1 MIASEAHALLG
12 SWLAPLTTDQFLDDI
27 LGKRLHVDRKT
38 KIAARHGLFGPDP
51 RKTLLQGYRT
61 HAAKIGSH
69 AVNPSG
75 PPPGPQDVASAAD
88 FGRLIG
94 EYHQRG
100 YTVRIPE
107 AEHFSPPLARF
118 LRALELVLG
127 KPARAEIFWSATDL
141 TAPVHYDDYDIIVV
155 HLHGQKHWF
164 VADEE
169 PRLSNPWKQIGE
181 PPPVID
187 RHSVHDLAV
196 GDLLYCPRGTSHTVA
211 SPRESLH
218 LSIGFSQLTVRE
230 AVQAALDHFADIDRP
245 LRDAVGKRG
254 DAAAQG
260 EPVDDIAAQI
270 RSALGRLDESC
281 RSTGFVAE
289 ALDHRMSRTVAEL
302 PSLSGTM
309 PARSVTAESMVR
321 HTPLAIAHVRE
332 TKGVV
337 DFSQPGGHVPM
348 HIGAADGVRFV
359 AETLAFRVGELP
371 GEIGDD
377 VRIALVTRLIGSGF
391 LEVAG

>member
-12 SWLAPLTTDQFLDDI
+12 SWLAPLTTGQFLDDV

-38 KIAARHGLFGPDP
+38 KIAARQGLFGPDP

-61 HAAKIGSH
+61 LAAKIGPH
-69 AVNPSG
+69 AANPSG
-75 PPPGPQDVASAAD
+75 PPPGRQEVASAAD

-107 AEHFSPPLARF
+107 AEQFSLPLARF

-155 HLHGQKHWF
+155 HLHGQKRWF

-181 PPPVID
+181 PPPVIE

-211 SPRESLH
+211 SPSESLH

-245 LRDAVGKRG
+245 LRDAAGKRG

-260 EPVDDIAAQI
+260 EPVGDIAAQI

-281 RSTGFVAE
+281 RSAGFVAE

-302 PSLSGTM
+302 PSLGGAMTAQ
-309 PARSVTAESMVR
+309 PVTAQSAVR

-332 TKGVV
+332 TNGVI

-348 HIGAADGVRFV
+348 HIGAADSVRFV
-359 AETLAFRVGELP
+359 AETPAFRVGELP

-377 VRIALVTRLIGSGF
+377 VRVALVTRLIGSGF
-391 LEVAG
+391 LEVAT